1 MAVRNADARWE
12 GTLKEGKGNLKLG
25 SGSFD
30 GQYSFSSRFEEGTGT
45 NPEELIGAALA
56 GCYSM
61 QLNVMLER
69 NSTLPNYVHTVAKV
83 NLGKNE
89 AGQNAIT
96 HIDLMVEADVPNIS
110 NEDFQRLVTEAKS
123 ACLISR
129 ALSAIP
135 SININATLK

>member
-25 SGSFD
+25 SGSFN

-45 NPEELIGAALA
+45 NPEELIAAAQA

-69 NSTLPNYVHTVAKV
+69 NNTLPNYVHTVAKV
-83 NLGKNE
+83 HLGKND

-96 HIDLMVEADVPNIS
+96 QIDLMVEASVPEIS
-110 NEDFQRLVTEAKS
+110 NDDFQRIATEAKA

-129 ALSAIP
+129 ALNVP
-135 SININATLK
+135 TVNLNATLK

>member
-12 GTLKEGKGNLKLG
+12 GTLKEGKGNLKFG
-25 SGSFD
+25 SGSFE

-45 NPEELIGAALA
+45 NPEELIAAAQA

-69 NSTLPNYVHTVAKV
+69 NNTLPKYVHTVAKV
-83 NLGKNE
+83 HLGKND
-89 AGQNAIT
+89 AGQNAIMQ
-96 HIDLMVEADVPNIS
+96 IDLIVEASVPEIS
-110 NEDFQRLVTEAKS
+110 NEDFQRIATEAKA

-129 ALSAIP
+129 ALNVP
-135 SININATLK
+135 TVNLNASLK